1 MTGRWLIVI
10 VGTIAL
16 TACTV
21 APNPTVTLTEKD
33 VENARAAAIASATA
47 AAAAEPRR
55 PPPTSELVANAQYK
69 LNRFGYAIDA
79 NLLTTDQL
87 VRMQRVNTFRVRF
100 WHARRQIDSI
110 LARTI
115 GYQNVWALRAY

>member
-1 MTGRWLIVI
+1 MMMRWM
-10 VGTIAL
+10 VGLVAALALSACTTTATPTLTVGDVEAARANAIAL
-16 TACTV
+16 
-21 APNPTVTLTEKD
+21 
-33 VENARAAAIASATA
+33 ATA
-47 AAAAEPRR
+47 AAAAEERR

-87 VRMQRVNTFRVRF
+87 VRMQRVNTFRVRRF
-100 WHARRQIDSI
+100 YAQRQIDSI

-115 GYQNVWALRAY
+115 GYQNAAILRTY